1 MTTVTAVHTLVA
13 ASCDLRA
20 SMVAEQGWMH
30 CCCRHA
36 EGDTVCCRYAPHC
49 ACMQDSDWLLRR
61 KTLPIINTVGAS
73 VMLLAMGS
81 YWLYF
86 VKRVI
91 K

>member
-1 MTTVTAVHTLVA
+1 
-13 ASCDLRA
+13 
-20 SMVAEQGWMH
+20 
-30 CCCRHA
+30 
-36 EGDTVCCRYAPHC
+36 
-49 ACMQDSDWLLRR
+49 MQDSDWLLRR